1 MTPNSSPK
9 KPTAS
14 RAWIIAAI
22 VLVLGF
28 DLAFLWQRRSGATE
42 SELGGHPDEAAHY
55 ITGLAF
61 QNYLATG
68 LAGGP
73 QKSFADFSA
82 HYPNVRPL
90 TSPPLFPIVQA
101 AWTTAFG
108 KSRASNLLMMCLL
121 AALIARLLHL
131 ALRADF
137 GEAAAVVAAALFIS
151 LPLVREHT
159 ATLLPA
165 LLCTACMLAAA
176 LAFARFSERERLTD
190 ALLFGLAAAL
200 AILTDQMG
208 LALALFVPLA
218 LLLSRKWTVLAC
230 PQFWIGIALA
240 AAPAWYFHASNWTP
254 ASLSFSRAA
263 VPFFAAELASA
274 VGAILFLIAV
284 PCFITKLTRPA
295 ERTARWSAAA
305 ALLIATLLFLFL
317 TPAELEP
324 GRLLPA
330 LPAALMFA
338 TAGCAAVAKRLSR
351 STGFILVVTGVLTL
365 ALFETV
371 MVTWRT
377 KKWSGFRPL
386 VEIVL
391 DRAERPL
398 ARVLVCSDRTGTG
411 MCIAEFAM
419 REKQPTRFIQSAE
432 KLFAST
438 KFGDEAEL
446 SDLLLAQNFDYIV
459 LDESNP
465 DLDLDRAPLHDMLR
479 RTLKENTDRFW
490 EMSSAPVV
498 RDGIAQ
504 EAPARLYR
512 VMGRN

>member
-1 MTPNSSPK
+1 MMPNSSPK
-9 KPTAS
+9 KPAAS

-28 DLAFLWQRRSGATE
+28 DLAFLWQRRASATA

-68 LAGGP
+68 LASGP

-90 TSPPLFPIVQA
+90 ASPPLFPIVQA

-108 KSRASNLLMMCLL
+108 KSRASLLFMMCLL
-121 AALIARLLHL
+121 AALVALLL
-131 ALRADF
+131 YFALRADF
-137 GEAAAVVAAALFIS
+137 GEAAAVIAAALFIS

-159 ATLLPA
+159 ATLLPP

-176 LAFARFSERERLTD
+176 LAFARFLERERLAD
-190 ALLFGLAAAL
+190 ALLFGLASAL

-218 LLLSRKWTVLAC
+218 LLLSRKWTVLAR

-274 VGAILFLIAV
+274 VGIILFLFAV
-284 PCFITKLTRPA
+284 PSLITQLTRPA
-295 ERTARWSAAA
+295 ERTALWSVAA
-305 ALLIATLLFLFL
+305 ALLVAPLLFLFL
-317 TPAELEP
+317 APAELEP
-324 GRLLPA
+324 SGLLPA

-338 TAGCAAVAKRLSR
+338 TAGCAAIAKRLSR
-351 STGFILVVTGVLTL
+351 STGFILVIVGVLTL
-365 ALFETV
+365 MLSETV

-377 KKWSGFRPL
+377 KKWSGFHPL

-391 DRAERPL
+391 DATERPL
-398 ARVLVCSDRTGTG
+398 ARVLVCSDHTGEG

-419 REKQPTRFIQSAE
+419 HEKQPARFIQSAA

-438 KFGDEAEL
+438 RFGDEEEL
-446 SDLLLAQNFDYIV
+446 SNLLLAQNFDYIV

-465 DLDLDRAPLHDMLR
+465 DLDRAPLHDMLR
-479 RTLKENTDRFW
+479 RTLKEKTDRFW

-498 RDGIAQ
+498 RDGIVE